1 MIQEA
6 RFEEFRALRSLRV
19 SFERL
24 TVLVGPNG
32 SGKSSILEGIHYL
45 LQIALR
51 PLQQVL
57 AGPWRPDRLRNTR
70 ASGPMKLG
78 LSFGGPAPGSLEL
91 LVTPVDAG
99 EDSPPYQARMQA
111 TVRAEARQWNPEEAL
126 LRDQGALFL
135 ELSKETAGALFLRLS
150 PRALAAPSYAD
161 TEEPVLGHDGEGLA
175 SVMAEL
181 ATREPELK
189 EAITEALRRVVPGV
203 RRIRTERAAVVRAET
218 EYITVGTERVPL
230 RRDQRYWGS
239 RVLLDTTSGEAI
251 PLHAASEGTVLT
263 LGLMTIL
270 YGSHRPRTL
279 LMDDLDRAL
288 HPRVQQALVAV
299 LREALQQNPALQIVA
314 TSHSPFLL
322 DALEHREV
330 RLTTLADDGSVLCA
344 PLGEHPSFERWKNL
358 VHPGELWSSELED
371 WLRQPRDAAP

>member
-1 MIQEA
+1 MIREA

-45 LQIALR
+45 LQGTHR

-57 AGPWRPDRLRNTR
+57 AGPFRPDRLRNTR

-78 LSFGGPAPGSLEL
+78 LSFEGPPPGALEL
-91 LVTPVDAG
+91 LVTPTDTEDAA
-99 EDSPPYQARMQA
+99 PPYKAQMRA
-111 TVRAEARQWNPEEAL
+111 TVGAEVRQWNPDDAL
-126 LRDQGALFL
+126 LREQGPLFL

-161 TEEPVLGHDGEGLA
+161 TEEPALGPDGEGLA
-175 SVMAEL
+175 SVVADL
-181 ATREPELK
+181 ATREPERK

-218 EYITVGTERVPL
+218 EFITVGTERVPL

-270 YGSHRPRTL
+270 HGGRRPRTL

-288 HPRVQQALVAV
+288 HPRAQQALVAV
-299 LREALQQNPALQIVA
+299 LREALDNDPSLQVLA

-330 RLTTLADDGSVLCA
+330 RLLTLDDDGSALCA
-344 PLGEHPSFERWKNL
+344 PLGEHPTFERWKNL

-371 WLRQPRDAAP
+371 WLRQPRQAAS